1 MISWSMLIVP
11 MKIFHLISIASEKC
25 ELLKKEHPRPKKT
38 KKEMCG
44 GGGGGWWNEWMESF
58 PKISGYVMG
67 NIFLN

>member
-25 ELLKKEHPRPKKT
+25 ELWKKEHPRPIKQKRRCVGVG
-38 KKEMCG
+38 E
-44 GGGGGWWNEWMESF
+44 GGWWDEWTESF

-67 NIFLN
+67 NIF